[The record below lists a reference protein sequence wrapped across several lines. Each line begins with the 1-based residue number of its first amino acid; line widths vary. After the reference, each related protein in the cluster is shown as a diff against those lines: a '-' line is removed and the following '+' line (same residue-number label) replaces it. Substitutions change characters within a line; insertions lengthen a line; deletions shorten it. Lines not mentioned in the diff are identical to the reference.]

1 MKNVCLYE
9 SFKMILWYEEVDL
22 LKIRDIIFKYVP
34 YINNKKYYLCCLSL
48 LPYVFHDNKVIDS

>member
-22 LKIRDIIFKYVP
+22 LKIREIIFKYVP
-34 YINNKKYYLCCLSL
+34 YIKEITKNTIYVAYLCRCMS
-48 LPYVFHDNKVIDS
+48 FMIIRS